1 MSPPEKPF
9 EPVELSIGTL
19 SNATGVPVETLRTWE
34 RRYGFPTPIMRTG
47 GSHRRY
53 AAETIGVVQLI
64 VRALDL
70 GYRPS
75 AVVGRDPEELRRLLS
90 GASSEPLSQRDAA
103 ARDRLGLQ
111 RWVEL
116 TRAFDGEGLTAE
128 FHQSLAEMAA
138 IEFLE
143 RCMGPYLVEI
153 GELWARGT
161 LRVSHEHFASEK
173 AREFLSTQWRR
184 LSDAVRPGRP
194 KVVLATPPR
203 ESHVLGLH
211 MAAWVVACADA
222 EVVFLGADTPMIEVA
237 FAAERYGARGVVISI
252 AAGYAGDLEAQA
264 RELAERLPPD
274 ISVAIGGAGGRV
286 NVTSVAQYLNGFQD
300 LLRWANALAVDH
312 GGGVVPL
319 RNMSG

>member
-34 RRYGFPTPIMRTG
+34 RRYGFPTPITRTE

-75 AVVGRDPEELRRLLS
+75 AVVGRDPEALRRLLWD
-90 GASSEPLSQRDAA
+90 ASREPLSQGDAA
-103 ARDRLGLQ
+103 AQDRPGLQ

-116 TRAFDGEGLTAE
+116 TRAFDGDGLTSE

-153 GELWARGT
+153 GELWARGS

-173 AREFLSTQWRR
+173 AREFLSTQWRL
-184 LSDAVRPGRP
+184 LSDAVRPDRP

-203 ESHVLGLH
+203 ERHVLGLH
-211 MAAWVVACADA
+211 MAAWVVARADA

-237 FAAERYGARGVVISI
+237 FAAERYGASGVVLSI
-252 AAGYAGDLEAQA
+252 AAGYGGDLEAQA
-264 RELAERLPPD
+264 RELVERLPPGAR
-274 ISVAIGGAGGRV
+274 VAIGGAGGR
-286 NVTSVAQYLNGFQD
+286 SIEASGAQYLNGFRD
-300 LLRWANALAVDH
+300 LLRWANALTIGPKDVL
-312 GGGVVPL
+312 P
-319 RNMSG
+319 S